1 MTWSRYMIISTL
13 FFAKLF
19 HFKYKSESIDDLP
32 KSGNENESCKIH
44 SKYFNGGLQILH
56 HKGAWRNYP
65 SVLGKEKMGY
75 PEALKTAFFAQ
86 ILTLSNK
93 EPILQYKSLPW
104 SAIRISKLDIEKKS
118 NREKTYKDFGKPG
131 CKRFLTEKAKTM
143 LSLLFYILG
152 GEKVVR
158 WVPYVRLACCKP
170 QEIWRP
176 GKKKRLCFKLQK

>member
-1 MTWSRYMIISTL
+1 
-13 FFAKLF
+13 
-19 HFKYKSESIDDLP
+19 
-32 KSGNENESCKIH
+32 
-44 SKYFNGGLQILH
+44 
-56 HKGAWRNYP
+56 
-65 SVLGKEKMGY
+65 MGY

-118 NREKTYKDFGKPG
+118 NREKTYKDFGKPS
-131 CKRFLTEKAKTM
+131 CKSFLTEKAKTM

-158 WVPYVRLACCKP
+158 
-170 QEIWRP
+170 
-176 GKKKRLCFKLQK
+176 

>member
-86 ILTLSNK
+86 ILTLRNK
-93 EPILQYKSLPW
+93 GPILQYKRLPW
-104 SAIRISKLDIEKKS
+104 SATRISKLDIEKKS
-118 NREKTYKDFGKPG
+118 NREKKIKTLINLALKGFWQ
-131 CKRFLTEKAKTM
+131 KRLKQCWACLNFT
-143 LSLLFYILG
+143 FLG
-152 GEKVVR
+152 GKNLSDE
-158 WVPYVRLACCKP
+158 
-170 QEIWRP
+170 
-176 GKKKRLCFKLQK
+176 FHM